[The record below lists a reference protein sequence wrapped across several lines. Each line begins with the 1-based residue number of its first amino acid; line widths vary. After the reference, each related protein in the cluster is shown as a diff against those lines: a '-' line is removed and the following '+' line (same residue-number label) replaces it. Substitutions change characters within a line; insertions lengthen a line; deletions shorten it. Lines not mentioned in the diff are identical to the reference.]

1 VAAGESASASRE
13 IYRGRV
19 VHLFVDTVT
28 LPNGHTT
35 TLEMIRHPGAAAVV
49 PFLDP
54 ATILLVRQ
62 FRHAAGGYLLEI
74 PAGKLD
80 PGEAPERCAAR
91 ETEEETAHR
100 AGRLER
106 LGAILTTPGF
116 TDEIIHLF
124 AGFDLVRTQS
134 ALEADEDLTVV
145 TLPFAEALAR
155 VESGEIQ
162 DAKTMS
168 ALLLAA
174 RRWPAGPPAG
184 SGSGSGSG
192 TGPGSGAARPA

>member
-1 VAAGESASASRE
+1 MTVSSRE
-13 IYRGRV
+13 IHRGRV

-28 LPNGHTT
+28 LPNGHVT
-35 TLEMIRHPGAAAVV
+35 TLETIRHPGAAAVV
-49 PFLDP
+49 AFVDP
-54 ATILLVRQ
+54 DTILLVRQ
-62 FRHAAGGYLLEI
+62 YRHAIGGYLLEL

-80 PGEAPERCAAR
+80 PGEAPEACARR
-91 ETEEETAHR
+91 ETEEETGHR

-124 AGFDLVRTQS
+124 AGYDLVPTAS
-134 ALEADEDLTVV
+134 ALEPDEDLTVV
-145 TLPFAEALAR
+145 RLPFAEAVAM
-155 VESGEIQ
+155 VERGEIQ

-174 RRWPAGPPAG
+174 RRRSAP
-184 SGSGSGSG
+184 
-192 TGPGSGAARPA
+192 

>member
-1 VAAGESASASRE
+1 MAADASKE
-13 IYRGRV
+13 IYRGKV

-35 TLEMIRHPGAAAVV
+35 TLEMIRHPGASAVV

-62 FRHAAGGYLLEI
+62 YRHAAGGYLLEV

-80 PGEAPERCAAR
+80 PGEAPEHCAAR
-91 ETEEETAHR
+91 ETAEETGYRPA
-100 AGRLER
+100 RLEK

-116 TDEIIHLF
+116 TDEIIHLY
-124 AGFDLVRTQS
+124 AGFDLEVVAG
-134 ALEADEDLTVV
+134 ALEVDEDLTVEPW
-145 TLPFAEALAR
+145 PFAEALAR
-155 VESGEIQ
+155 VEEGAIQ

-174 RRWPAGPPAG
+174 RRWPKGPPTTIAGP
-184 SGSGSGSG
+184 
-192 TGPGSGAARPA
+192 R

>member
-1 VAAGESASASRE
+1 M
-13 IYRGRV
+13 
-19 VHLFVDTVT
+19 DTVE
-28 LPNGHTT
+28 LPNGHVT

-49 PFLDP
+49 PFVD
-54 ATILLVRQ
+54 AETILLVRQ
-62 FRHAAGGYLLEI
+62 YRHAAGGYLLEV

-80 PGEAPERCAAR
+80 PGEAPEACAAR
-91 ETEEETAHR
+91 ETEEETGHR

-124 AGFDLVRTQS
+124 AGYDLVATQS

-145 TLPFAEALAR
+145 RMPFDEAMER
-155 VESGEIQ
+155 VERGEIQ

-174 RRWPAGPPAG
+174 RRRAGGA
-184 SGSGSGSG
+184 
-192 TGPGSGAARPA
+192 GAA